1 VTNTTHKQMWM
12 VKIRELFHHKIH
24 TASKQNH
31 NHRTSKN
38 TRHKIYPKV
47 RPHHKGVLLPVEE
60 PQRVGSF
67 STIILHNPTT
77 KVKGFF
83 FSNVAHKSEDY
94 KLLRVVHKFGDSQAT
109 SNCLEILGFQEH
121 QNCTRGVCKKLKRL
135 E

>member
-1 VTNTTHKQMWM
+1 MSILPNIMTITERARTQHKRFIPRFSHTT
-12 VKIRELFHHKIH
+12 
-24 TASKQNH
+24 
-31 NHRTSKN
+31 
-38 TRHKIYPKV
+38 KV
-47 RPHHKGVLLPVEE
+47 SYSPLRS
-60 PQRVGSF
+60 PQRAGSF
-67 STIILHNPTT
+67 STIILHNLTT

-121 QNCTRGVCKKLKRL
+121 QNHTKGVSNKLKRL